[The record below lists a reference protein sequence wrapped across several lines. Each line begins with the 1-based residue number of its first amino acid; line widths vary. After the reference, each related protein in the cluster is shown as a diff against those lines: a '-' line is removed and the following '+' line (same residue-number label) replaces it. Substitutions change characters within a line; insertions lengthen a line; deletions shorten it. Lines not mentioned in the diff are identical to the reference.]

1 MYARQMYDKCQLSIL
16 LITSVRPFP
25 VPRQK
30 VLFQRDLRFDRDV
43 NNQTLREDRLISVQM
58 FNMFCLVWR
67 YFRSS
72 QKVFQTFFFIILV
85 VLHESNVWIIWLDL
99 INQTL
104 WDDRPMC
111 VHVFTLFC
119 FIRRNFRS
127 SPEAIQKIVFSYFIY
142 FTWNEYISMF
152 NRFFLSTV
160 TSGSHRKG

>member
-72 QKVFQTFFFIILV
+72 QKVFQTLIFFIILFF
-85 VLHESNVWIIWLDL
+85 
-99 INQTL
+99 
-104 WDDRPMC
+104 P
-111 VHVFTLFC
+111 FFC
-119 FIRRNFRS
+119 
-127 SPEAIQKIVFSYFIY
+127 PEDFSEMAGQIFLKFSGMIE
-142 FTWNEYISMF
+142 NDNISR
-152 NRFFLSTV
+152 RFFHFFKIHLLSSVSYLSTK
-160 TSGSHRKG
+160 SQ